1 MINIRRAEEIDI
13 PRVKDLL
20 LQVLNV
26 HYEGRKDIFKKGTT
40 KYTDAELI
48 DIFKDDS
55 RPVFVAVND
64 NMVAGYA
71 FCIFEEITSSNNM
84 HDMKTL
90 YIDDLCVD
98 ESVRHQHIGTR
109 LYEHVLDFAKCNGCY
124 RVTLNV
130 WSFNDKAI
138 SFYNKC
144 GMEPLKVTMEKVL

>member
-1 MINIRRAEEIDI
+1 MINIRKAEEIDI

-26 HYEGRKDIFKKGTT
+26 HYEGRKDIFK
-40 KYTDAELI
+40 
-48 DIFKDDS
+48 DDS

-64 NMVAGYA
+64 NMVVGYA
-71 FCIFEEITSSNNM
+71 FCIFEEITNSNNM